1 MVCSSV
7 ELCCVLL
14 VAPVLH
20 ACFILRSTFI
30 ANRAAGNDEA
40 AAVEVL
46 LRKATAQMA
55 LFTSTAEV
63 AKVHVKGTKAKAEP
77 KAKAKAEGKAKAK
90 ANPSKA
96 KAKKPAPRMHRSSLG
111 VHVLQ
116 LRMHAVDRL

>member
-1 MVCSSV
+1 MLVCSSV
-7 ELCCVLL
+7 QLCCVLL

-40 AAVEVL
+40 ADVEVL

-63 AKVHVKGTKAKAEP
+63 AKVHVKGTHKGQGGAES
-77 KAKAKAEGKAKAK
+77 EGKGRGQGQSQGE
-90 ANPSKA
+90 PQQSKGQEA
-96 KAKKPAPRMHRSSLG
+96 CTSDAPQWFG
-111 VHVLQ
+111 FACVAIA
-116 LRMHAVDRL
+116 HACG